1 MSLDLDAAQLA
12 VAEAPA
18 DARRL
23 VIAGAGQGKTE
34 VVAARLRYLA
44 EEEMLSSSTELMV
57 LSFSRAAVHAV
68 RSRIEGHEMAECN
81 VRTFDSFASY
91 VLIEND
97 QEPFGDFDSRI
108 RQATRLI
115 RDHEGELE
123 GVGGIRHVILDEVQ
137 DLVGDRAE
145 MVLELLKRL
154 HREDSEVGFTALGDP
169 LQGIYDFTLES
180 SQSKCRSEEFFAALT
195 GDLNAGLVAL
205 EKSYRATGD
214 FPRRVVGIGDQLRE
228 ESTGDRADSV
238 LGAFT
243 DTLPHS
249 GVVRNWSFLGAG
261 EGTTAVLCQTNGEV
275 LHVSRL
281 LAKAGVRHVVRR
293 PARSYGA
300 AAWLTDVLQDLPGP
314 SVGRSDVE
322 SAVEHRLEG
331 DLRENAW
338 YLLKGAAGTSR
349 SMHQLDLGRL
359 RNRIRSGAV
368 PLTLTQPDTAN
379 VVVSTVHRAKGLEFD
394 RVFFVHR
401 GYEPEGTDPWDS
413 VHLRYVAMSRAREDI
428 SVIDLPS
435 RYSWF
440 DDRRANRQR
449 ERKNSKQ
456 GTQYTAAVEMIGD
469 DVEDRRP
476 LHMDAAGA
484 DVANALRSLEPGSE
498 VDAVFERL
506 SDDMEVPIFALRTP
520 SGEGIG
526 VTKPTFGQL
535 LAAEFGYRYPAGWDG
550 VAVRG
555 IRLAAVET
563 VACDPQFTEAAG
575 MGRSGLWLV
584 PRLTGLVVPE

>member
-1 MSLDLDAAQLA
+1 
-12 VAEAPA
+12 
-18 DARRL
+18 
-23 VIAGAGQGKTE
+23 
-34 VVAARLRYLA
+34 
-44 EEEMLSSSTELMV
+44 
-57 LSFSRAAVHAV
+57 
-68 RSRIEGHEMAECN
+68 
-81 VRTFDSFASY
+81 
-91 VLIEND
+91 
-97 QEPFGDFDSRI
+97 
-108 RQATRLI
+108 
-115 RDHEGELE
+115 
-123 GVGGIRHVILDEVQ
+123 
-137 DLVGDRAE
+137 
-145 MVLELLKRL
+145 
-154 HREDSEVGFTALGDP
+154 
-169 LQGIYDFTLES
+169 
-180 SQSKCRSEEFFAALT
+180 
-195 GDLNAGLVAL
+195 
-205 EKSYRATGD
+205 
-214 FPRRVVGIGDQLRE
+214 
-228 ESTGDRADSV
+228 
-238 LGAFT
+238 
-243 DTLPHS
+243 
-249 GVVRNWSFLGAG
+249 
-261 EGTTAVLCQTNGEV
+261 
-275 LHVSRL
+275 
-281 LAKAGVRHVVRR
+281 
-293 PARSYGA
+293 
-300 AAWLTDVLQDLPGP
+300 
-314 SVGRSDVE
+314 
-322 SAVEHRLEG
+322 
-331 DLRENAW
+331 
-338 YLLKGAAGTSR
+338 
-349 SMHQLDLGRL
+349 
-359 RNRIRSGAV
+359 
-368 PLTLTQPDTAN
+368 
-379 VVVSTVHRAKGLEFD
+379 
-394 RVFFVHR
+394 
-401 GYEPEGTDPWDS
+401 
-413 VHLRYVAMSRAREDI
+413 MSRAREDI